1 MVFWGD
7 NICWVPATICLL
19 VFAVRYLFRLTKKEK
34 QALTNAESLT
44 IGKQAA
50 NKGETDMYVENK
62 TQTQKWSNPEIDSF
76 YKSYVI
82 PYAEILIQLNAYE
95 GTIKLLKMLDRQGH
109 CSSIAKKYPDSKT
122 KTGKPDLEA
131 DEWMTRRQEAY
142 EILSQ
147 NVSLCEHTINVATF
161 MIEKRKKESKD
172 FVMEIGRLLLV
183 SLGHDIG
190 KIPSINCINRG
201 GDHFIISHEILNE
214 ILPADYPSRDEIL
227 AAVRNHHYPNVTS
240 SSALLKYLKT
250 ADHLARQQELKTYGY
265 QIQNLI
271 TDEKRK
277 TIPENVPDKNFPKYD
292 PVDLTWLDVT
302 QLLEQ
307 VGDRI
312 NVVKNG
318 EYQAFSHSGI
328 VYVYPV
334 LLARLVCDLAV
345 RAGYMHILAYS
356 ANRERM
362 EDLMYAIRRVLDDHI
377 PDDMVGPEFIG
388 RRFQIITKEGR
399 ALKPGFYIPLKA
411 LCFNMNFFP
420 EIEKRK
426 KNSPVLQ
433 SIRFVNV
440 FIPSKSSA
448 KT

>member
-1 MVFWGD
+1 MLV
-7 NICWVPATICLL
+7 TIGLL
-19 VFAVRYLFRLTKKEK
+19 IFAFGYLFRLTGKEK
-34 QALTNAESLT
+34 KALTGAESLN
-44 IGKQAA
+44 IGKRAA
-50 NKGETDMYVENK
+50 NKGETDMYEENK
-62 TQTQKWSNPEIDSF
+62 TQTQKWLNPEIDIF
-76 YKSYVI
+76 FKAYVTPYK
-82 PYAEILIQLNAYE
+82 EILRRINAFE
-95 GTIKLLKMLDRQGH
+95 GTRRLLKMLDSQGH

-122 KTGKPDLEA
+122 KIGKPDLEA

-142 EILSQ
+142 EILSK
-147 NVSLCEHTINVATF
+147 NVSLCEHTLNVATF

-172 FVMEIGRLLLV
+172 FIMEIGRLLFV

-201 GDHFIISHEILNE
+201 EDHFIISHEILNE
-214 ILPADYPSRDEIL
+214 ILPIDYPSRDEIL
-227 AAVRNHHYPNVTS
+227 AAVRNHHYPTATS
-240 SSALLKYLKT
+240 SNALLKYLKT

-265 QIQNLI
+265 QIQNLK
-271 TDEKRK
+271 TDENRK
-277 TIPENVPDKNFPKYD
+277 AIPENVPDKNFPKYD
-292 PVDLTWLDVT
+292 PVDLTWLDVA

-328 VYVYPV
+328 VYVFPV

-345 RAGYMHILAYS
+345 RAGYTHILAYS

-362 EDLMYAIRRVLDDHI
+362 RDLMYAIRQVLDDHI

-399 ALKPGFYIPLKA
+399 ALNPGFYIPLKA
-411 LCFNMNFFP
+411 LSFKMNFSS

-426 KNSPVLQ
+426 KDSSVLQ

-440 FIPSKSSA
+440 YITSKS
-448 KT
+448 TV